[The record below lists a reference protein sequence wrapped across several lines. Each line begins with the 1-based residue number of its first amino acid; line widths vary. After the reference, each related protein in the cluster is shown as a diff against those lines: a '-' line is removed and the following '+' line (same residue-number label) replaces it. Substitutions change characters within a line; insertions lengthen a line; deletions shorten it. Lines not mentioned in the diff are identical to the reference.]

1 MTDPAAPP
9 VIIRLGAVDSTQNV
23 AWGLVEENIAD
34 GTVVTAKSQHDGRGR
49 RGRHWHDE
57 PGATLAASIV
67 LRPRLTVAALGGLS
81 FAAALAVAEALEA
94 ETGLAPRLKWPNDVL
109 VNRRKIA
116 GILLE
121 SRATPAPVVVVGLG
135 INLTQTTFPPAIA
148 DRATSVAL
156 AGGRAV
162 SAEAL
167 LDAVV
172 RALDAWRRRLEDDG
186 FEPLRR
192 QWRALADTLGRRV
205 TIDDV
210 EAVAV
215 DLDADGALLV
225 QRDGAVH
232 RVVAGEVTEGV
243 RDAAGH

>member
-1 MTDPAAPP
+1 MTDASAAPA
-9 VIIRLGAVDSTQNV
+9 IIRLGAVDSTQNV

-49 RGRHWHDE
+49 RGRHWYDE
-57 PGATLAASIV
+57 PGATLAASVI
-67 LRPRLTVAALGGLS
+67 LRPRLTVGALGGLS
-81 FAAALAVAEALEA
+81 FAAALAVAEALHA

-109 VNRRKIA
+109 VDRRKIA

-135 INLTQTTFPPAIA
+135 INLTQTVFPPSIA
-148 DRATSVAL
+148 GRATSVAL

-172 RALDAWRRRLEDDG
+172 RALAAWRRRLEDGG
-186 FEPLRR
+186 FEPLRQR
-192 QWRALADTLGRRV
+192 WRALADTLGRRV
-205 TIDDV
+205 TIDGA

-215 DLDADGALLV
+215 DLDTDGALLV
-225 QRDGAVH
+225 HRDGAVH

-243 RDAAGH
+243 RDAAGD

>member
-1 MTDPAAPP
+1 MTEPSAPP
-9 VIIRLGAVDSTQNV
+9 AIIRLGAVDSTQNV

-57 PGATLAASIV
+57 PGASLAASIV
-67 LRPRLTVAALGGLS
+67 LRPRLAVAALGGLS
-81 FAAALAVAEALEA
+81 FAAALAVVDALESQA
-94 ETGLAPRLKWPNDVL
+94 GLAPRLKWPNDVL
-109 VNRRKIA
+109 VDRRKIA

-135 INLTQTTFPPAIA
+135 INLTQRVFPAVIA

-156 AGGRAV
+156 AGGRPVDADT
-162 SAEAL
+162 L

-172 RALDAWRRRLEDDG
+172 RALDVWRRRLEDED
-186 FEPLRR
+186 FEPLRAR
-192 QWRALADTLGRRV
+192 WREVADTLGRRV
-205 TIDDV
+205 TIDGV
-210 EAVAV
+210 EALAV

-243 RDAAGH
+243 RDAARR

>member
-1 MTDPAAPP
+1 MTSPSAPPP
-9 VIIRLGAVDSTQNV
+9 VIRLAAVDSTQNV
-23 AWGLVEENIAD
+23 AWGLVDENVAD
-34 GTVVTAKSQHDGRGR
+34 GTVVTAERQLDGRGR

-57 PGATLAASIV
+57 PGASLAASMV
-67 LRPRLTVAALGGLS
+67 LRPRLAVAALGGLS

-109 VNRRKIA
+109 VERRKIA

-121 SRATPAPVVVVGLG
+121 SRATPSPVVVVGVG
-135 INLTQTTFPPAIA
+135 INLSQKVFPAAIA

-156 AGGRAV
+156 AGGRTV
-162 SAEAL
+162 RPEAL

-172 RALDAWRRRLEDDG
+172 RALAAWRSRLESEG
-186 FEPLRR
+186 FEPLRQR
-192 QWRALADTLGRRV
+192 WRALADTLGRRV
-205 TIDDV
+205 TIDGV
-210 EAVAV
+210 ESLAV

-225 QRDGAVH
+225 QRDGSVH

-243 RDAAGH
+243 RDAARG